1 MARITVEDCLNKV
14 ENQYDLVL
22 LAKERTVQL
31 NAGSKM
37 LVEEDNDK
45 RTIISLREIGD
56 GKIQVNDLEQSAIK
70 RLRKEPDEVEQ
81 LEEAEEETNDDF
93 ENLYKGQISKS
104 GIAILPPKRTRRIPE
119 IKKPSLADEALSEL
133 KAEQPEIKEENL
145 ETEEATLELKEEA
158 PAQEAPAQEEIVHEE
173 TAQEEPKS
181 E

>member
-1 MARITVEDCLNKV
+1 MARITVEDCLEKV

-31 NAGSKM
+31 NAGSPM

-56 GKIQVNDLEQSAIK
+56 GKIEVDEIEASAIK

-81 LEEAEEETNDDF
+81 QEETEEETNDDF
-93 ENLYKGQISKS
+93 ENLYKGQVSKS
-104 GIAILPPKRTRRIPE
+104 GVAILPSKRTRRIPE
-119 IKKPSLADEALSEL
+119 VKKPSLAEEALSEL

-145 ETEEATLELKEEA
+145 ETEETPLELSEEA
-158 PAQEAPAQEEIVHEE
+158 PAAEENKTE
-173 TAQEEPKS
+173 
-181 E
+181 